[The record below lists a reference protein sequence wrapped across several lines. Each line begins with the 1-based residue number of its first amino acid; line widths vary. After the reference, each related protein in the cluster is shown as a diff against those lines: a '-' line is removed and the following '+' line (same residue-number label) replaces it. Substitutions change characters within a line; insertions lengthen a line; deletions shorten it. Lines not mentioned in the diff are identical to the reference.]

1 VSTQSRRRDDAT
13 QAPPSALFAEM
24 LRAARELLA
33 VRSPLDAELMVSELL
48 GTWWGRTLP
57 PAGAKRGDSAIPA
70 SASSSAVP
78 TGPAGHAG
86 PAAHII
92 HDPHDVEDVVG
103 GGLVGYAARQAT
115 PAALALLAGIACLGT
130 TRQAAAAEQAALE
143 LMERGVRRPRWADHV
158 GAVAPGDCYVN
169 HDVYGDRDEVV
180 CTFSYAGEE
189 PHALVVAIDYNARG
203 MIRDGWVTSE
213 VEKLLGRS
221 RQGGSAAAGGAQ
233 LEPIPAGQARRMLAT
248 GLAETDSATDPPVS
262 ESFPA
267 YHAFIRARVR
277 TLPPGRG
284 AAASVPAARRP
295 PWSKDRRAMLAAEF
309 LASDEA
315 EDLSDRQA
323 ASRCADHIIDYG
335 CDQDFNRPLRVSPVK
350 AQRFLLDWLPRKVML
365 APEEQHAMPH
375 VLAAWVRW
383 AGKRQGLG
391 ADAIRESMD
400 AVFDSMGAFAR
411 TYHDPA
417 AFGLDRKLVG
427 RLLPDGDLEALAR
440 RAFAF
445 PLLDGRSG
453 GVDLGALDPS
463 GEKDRRTLLE
473 AAHATGG
480 HADGP
485 DGTDDAAADA
495 DHFAEFGRDGRR
507 GPGGGSAGSARS
519 AGSAGFRELR
529 SEAARRHIDRHLEL
543 ADRLWRGDPPELWD
557 AGQRLLD
564 RGTKRHRA
572 LHMLMD
578 AISEAGPWRSEII
591 AALNDLPR

>member
-1 VSTQSRRRDDAT
+1 
-13 QAPPSALFAEM
+13 M

-48 GTWWGRTLP
+48 GTWWGRSL
-57 PAGAKRGDSAIPA
+57 R
-70 SASSSAVP
+70 
-78 TGPAGHAG
+78 
-86 PAAHII
+86 
-92 HDPHDVEDVVG
+92 DPQDVEDLIGV
-103 GGLVGYAARQAT
+103 GLVGYAAQQAS
-115 PAALALLAGIACLGT
+115 PAALALLAGVACLGT
-130 TRQAAAAEQAALE
+130 ARQATAAEQAALE
-143 LMERGVRRPRWADHV
+143 LIERGVRRPRWADHV
-158 GAVAPGDCYVN
+158 GAVTPGDCYVN
-169 HDVYGDRDEVV
+169 HDAYGDRDEVV
-180 CTFSYAGEE
+180 CTFTYAGEE
-189 PHALVVAIDYNARG
+189 AHALVVAVDYNSRG

-213 VEKLLGRS
+213 VEKLLER
-221 RQGGSAAAGGAQ
+221 GGHGKAAADADSAGHVQ
-233 LEPIPAGQARRMLAT
+233 LEPLPAGQARRMLAT
-248 GLAETDSATDPPVS
+248 GLEETDSAADPPVS

-277 TLPPGRG
+277 ALPPGRG
-284 AAASVPAARRP
+284 RATGVPTARRA

-417 AFGLDRKLVG
+417 AFGLDRKLVA

-445 PLLDGRSG
+445 PLLDGRSE

-463 GEKDRRTLLE
+463 DPRGRRMLLE
-473 AAHATGG
+473 AAHEMGDT
-480 HADGP
+480 P
-485 DGTDDAAADA
+485 DDAAAEA
-495 DHFAEFGRDGRR
+495 DHYAEFGRERHR
-507 GPGGGSAGSARS
+507 GPASGSPGGGTGR
-519 AGSAGFRELR
+519 RR
-529 SEAARRHIDRHLEL
+529 QRAAAFQRHIDRHLEL

-557 AGQRLLD
+557 AAQHLLD

-572 LHMLMD
+572 LHVLMD
-578 AISEAGPWRSEII
+578 VVSEAGPWRSEIV
-591 AALNDLPR
+591 AALKDLPQ

>member
-1 VSTQSRRRDDAT
+1 
-13 QAPPSALFAEM
+13 M

-48 GTWWGRTLP
+48 GTWWGRSLNEP
-57 PAGAKRGDSAIPA
+57 Q
-70 SASSSAVP
+70 
-78 TGPAGHAG
+78 
-86 PAAHII
+86 
-92 HDPHDVEDVVG
+92 DVEDVVG

-115 PAALALLAGIACLGT
+115 PAALALLAGIAALGT

-143 LMERGVRRPRWADHV
+143 LIERGVRRPRWADHA

-169 HDVYGDRDEVV
+169 HDAYGDRDEVV

-189 PHALVVAIDYNARG
+189 PHALVVAIDYNSRG

-213 VEKLLGRS
+213 VEKLLERSGR
-221 RQGGSAAAGGAQ
+221 GEGTEAGGPK
-233 LEPIPAGQARRMLAT
+233 LEPLPAGQARRMLAS
-248 GLAETDSATDPPVS
+248 GLAETDEAADPPVS

-277 TLPPGRG
+277 ALPPGRG
-284 AAASVPAARRP
+284 APPSVPAARRK
-295 PWSKDRRAMLAAEF
+295 PWSRDRRAMLAAEF

-350 AQRFLLDWLPRKVML
+350 AERFLLDWLPRKVML

-463 GEKDRRTLLE
+463 DAKDRRMLLE
-473 AAHATGG
+473 AAHEMAGT
-480 HADGP
+480 ADDP

-495 DHFAEFGRDGRR
+495 DHYAEFGRDRRRGGSGAGRR
-507 GPGGGSAGSARS
+507 APRS
-519 AGSAGFRELR
+519 D
-529 SEAARRHIDRHLEL
+529 AARRHIDRHAEL
-543 ADRLWRGDPPELWD
+543 ADRLWRGDPAELWD
-557 AGQRLLD
+557 AGQHLLD

-572 LHMLMD
+572 LHVLMD
-578 AISEAGPWRSEII
+578 AVNEARPWRSDII
-591 AALNDLPR
+591 AALNALKDLPH

>member
-1 VSTQSRRRDDAT
+1 MRVSTQSRRRDAR
-13 QAPPSALFAEM
+13 QAPPGALFAEM

-48 GTWWGRTLP
+48 GTWWGRSLQ
-57 PAGAKRGDSAIPA
+57 
-70 SASSSAVP
+70 
-78 TGPAGHAG
+78 
-86 PAAHII
+86 
-92 HDPHDVEDVVG
+92 DPQDVEDVVG
-103 GGLVGYAARQAT
+103 GGLVGYAARQGT

-130 TRQAAAAEQAALE
+130 TRQAATAEQAALE
-143 LMERGVRRPRWADHV
+143 LMERGVRRPRWADHL

-189 PHALVVAIDYNARG
+189 PHALVVAIDYNSRG

-213 VEKLLGRS
+213 VEKLLERGGR
-221 RQGGSAAAGGAQ
+221 GKSAADAGAAGGAR
-233 LEPIPAGQARRMLAT
+233 LEPLPAGQARRMLAT
-248 GLAETDSATDPPVS
+248 GLTETDTAVDPQVS

-284 AAASVPAARRP
+284 AAPAVPAGGRRR

-391 ADAIRESMD
+391 AESIRESMD

-417 AFGLDRKLVG
+417 AFGLERKLVA

-463 GEKDRRTLLE
+463 DAKDRRMLIEIAHEMTG
-473 AAHATGG
+473 AAG
-480 HADGP
+480 DP

-495 DHFAEFGRDGRR
+495 DHFADFGRDRRPAPGSSRR
-507 GPGGGSAGSARS
+507 GPSGD
-519 AGSAGFRELR
+519 
-529 SEAARRHIDRHLEL
+529 AARRHIDRHLEL

-557 AGQRLLD
+557 AGQRMLD

-572 LHMLMD
+572 LHVLMD
-578 AISEAGPWRSEII
+578 AVAEAGPWRSEII
-591 AALNDLPR
+591 AALNDLPL

>member
-1 VSTQSRRRDDAT
+1 
-13 QAPPSALFAEM
+13 M

-33 VRSPLDAELMVSELL
+33 VRSPLDAELIVSEML
-48 GTWWGRTLP
+48 GTWWGRSL
-57 PAGAKRGDSAIPA
+57 
-70 SASSSAVP
+70 
-78 TGPAGHAG
+78 
-86 PAAHII
+86 
-92 HDPHDVEDVVG
+92 HDPQDVEDVIG
-103 GGLVGYAARQAT
+103 GGLVGYAARQGT

-130 TRQAAAAEQAALE
+130 TRQATAAEQAALE

-169 HDVYGDRDEVV
+169 HDAYGDRDEVV

-189 PHALVVAIDYNARG
+189 PHALVVAIDYNSHG

-213 VEKLLGRS
+213 VEKLLERGG
-221 RQGGSAAAGGAQ
+221 QGSGAGGAGTGGAR
-233 LEPIPAGQARRMLAT
+233 LEPLPAGQARHMLAT
-248 GLAETDSATDPPVS
+248 GLAETDSAAAPPVS

-277 TLPPGRG
+277 TLPPGKG
-284 AAASVPAARRP
+284 VTASVPAARRA

-315 EDLSDRQA
+315 EDLSDRKA

-350 AQRFLLDWLPRKVML
+350 AERFLLDWLPRKVML

-383 AGKRQGLG
+383 AGNHEGLG

-445 PLLDGRSG
+445 PLLDGRSE

-463 GEKDRRTLLE
+463 DPQDRRALLE
-473 AAHATGG
+473 AAHEMAGT
-480 HADGP
+480 ADDP

-495 DHFAEFGRDGRR
+495 DHYADFGRDRRR
-507 GPGGGSAGSARS
+507 GPGGPGAGR
-519 AGSAGFRELR
+519 RRLR
-529 SEAARRHIDRHLEL
+529 GEAAQRHIDRHLEL

-572 LHMLMD
+572 LHVLMD
-578 AISEAGPWRSEII
+578 VVTEAGPWRSEII
-591 AALNDLPR
+591 AALKDLPQ